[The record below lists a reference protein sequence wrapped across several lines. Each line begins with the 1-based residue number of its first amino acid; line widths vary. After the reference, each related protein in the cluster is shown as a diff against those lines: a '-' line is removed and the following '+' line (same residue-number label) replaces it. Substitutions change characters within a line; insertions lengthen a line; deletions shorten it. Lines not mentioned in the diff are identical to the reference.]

1 MTKKGDILMTRKD
14 TEQVLRL
21 YYWVMTPSRI
31 RIFGRRNRDSGQ
43 KIISIHRSFS
53 FLD

>member
-1 MTKKGDILMTRKD
+1 MTRKD

-31 RIFGRRNRDSGQ
+31 RIFGRRNKDNGQ
-43 KIISIHRSFS
+43 KIVNINRPFS